1 MKTLINFKVK
11 CVKEINIKLAHNKL
25 RLEDL
30 DKEVDNW
37 IQEDDEINQREAED
51 LIQRLQGENEAYEFI
66 LKLMLQ
72 KKEVKEWAVSIVPA
86 LVVAVALV
94 IVVNTKN
101 ADVKE

>member
-1 MKTLINFKVK
+1 MKKRTHFKVNYAPGNIINLYFR

-37 IQEDDEINQREAED
+37 IQEDDEISQREAED

-72 KKEVKEWAVSIVPA
+72 KKEVKE
-86 LVVAVALV
+86 
-94 IVVNTKN
+94 
-101 ADVKE
+101 